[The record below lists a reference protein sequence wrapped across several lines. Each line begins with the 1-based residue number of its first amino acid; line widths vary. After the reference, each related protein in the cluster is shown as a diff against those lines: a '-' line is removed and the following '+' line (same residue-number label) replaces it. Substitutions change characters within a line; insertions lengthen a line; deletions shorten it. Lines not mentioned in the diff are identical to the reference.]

1 VRSDGSLNCS
11 PLRFSKRSQT
21 MSDQPPHRHP
31 SSEKANLQA
40 DMPGDEIETRTL
52 PAHAVSFTSGRAY
65 LNQLLS
71 ERNQQAARATDIDQQ
86 IVRTFEQRVA
96 ILAMDMCGFTSI
108 TLAHGIIHFLAM
120 IRQME
125 EVSTPAITGNGGRV
139 IKQEAD
145 DLFAVFS
152 DPVQALEAALDIWR
166 GFEAINKVLPPE
178 RHLHGSI
185 GIGFGDTL
193 VIGDED
199 MFGSEMN
206 LACKLGEDIAESD
219 EILITP
225 NAYTALPAG
234 RYLCKPVHFALGH
247 LDIHCYRYEQSL
259 FVK

>member
-1 VRSDGSLNCS
+1 
-11 PLRFSKRSQT
+11 
-21 MSDQPPHRHP
+21 MSDQPPRSDPP
-31 SSEKANLQA
+31 SATANLQSETQN
-40 DMPGDEIETRTL
+40 DEPETRTL
-52 PAHAVSFTSGRAY
+52 PAHATAFASGRAY

-71 ERNQQAARATDIDQQ
+71 ERNQHAARAADIDQQ
-86 IVRTFEQRVA
+86 IIQTFEQKVA

-108 TLAHGIIHFLAM
+108 TLTHGIIHFLAM

-125 EVSTPAITGNGGRV
+125 EVSTPAVKGNGGRV

-152 DPVQALEAALDIWR
+152 DPVQALEAALDIRR
-166 GFEAINKVLPPE
+166 GFNAINKVLPPA

-199 MFGSEMN
+199 LFGSEMN
-206 LACKLGEDIAESD
+206 LACKLGEDIAEED

-225 NAYTALPAG
+225 AAYTALPAG
-234 RYLCKPVHFALGH
+234 HYLCKPVRFALGE
-247 LDIHCYRYEQSL
+247 LEIHCYRYEQSL
-259 FVK
+259 FAK

>member
-1 VRSDGSLNCS
+1 
-11 PLRFSKRSQT
+11 
-21 MSDQPPHRHP
+21 MSDQPQRSDPP
-31 SSEKANLQA
+31 SETAKRPSAT
-40 DMPGDEIETRTL
+40 PGGEPETRTL
-52 PAHAVSFTSGRAY
+52 PAHSQPFASGRAY

-71 ERNQQAARATDIDQQ
+71 ERNQHATRAADIDQQ

-125 EVSTPAITGNGGRV
+125 EVSTPAVAGNGGRV

-152 DPVQALEAALDIWR
+152 EPVQALEAALDILR
-166 GFEAINKVLPPE
+166 GFNAINKVLPPE

-199 MFGSEMN
+199 LFGSEMN
-206 LACKLGEDIAESD
+206 LACKLGEDIAEQD
-219 EILITP
+219 EILTTP
-225 NAYTALPAG
+225 AAYTALPAG
-234 RYLCKPVHFALGH
+234 RYLFKPVHFALGE

-259 FVK
+259 FAK